1 MTATT
6 LPQPARAPVRWL
18 KPLLGLGAVGLI
30 CIAAITVL
38 SDPERV
44 DQAMTFIESPFG
56 LVGLFVLSALSS
68 ATLILPVPGLLL
80 TAGAAMVANPLL
92 VGVLAGAGQTV
103 GELTGYL
110 AGASGN
116 RLAGDRLSASRMAG
130 WMRRFGPAT
139 LFVLALV
146 PNPVFDV
153 AGVVAGA
160 LRMPVWQYL
169 LATGAGKVIRNIGV
183 ALAAAHGVQLLAG
196 S

>member
-1 MTATT
+1 MCAAT
-6 LPQPARAPVRWL
+6 LPHPPGRPARLLRPM
-18 KPLLGLGAVGLI
+18 LGLALVALIGVAAV
-30 CIAAITVL
+30 AIL
-38 SDPERV
+38 SDETRV
-44 DQAMTFIESPFG
+44 REAMLFIDSPFG
-56 LVGLFVLSALSS
+56 MVGLFVFSALSS

-80 TAGAAMVANPLL
+80 TAAAATVANPLL
-92 VGVLAGAGQTV
+92 VGVLAGLGQAI

-116 RLAGDRLSASRMAG
+116 SLAGDRLSSSRLTT
-130 WMRRFGPAT
+130 WMRRFGPIT

-153 AGVVAGA
+153 TGVVAGA

-169 LATGAGKVIRNIGV
+169 VATGSGKVIRNVGV
-183 ALAAAHGVQLLAG
+183 ALAAAHGFQLLVA

>member
-6 LPQPARAPVRWL
+6 VVQTRGAPALWL
-18 KPLLGLGAVGLI
+18 KPALGLVLVALI
-30 CIAAITVL
+30 GIAAVVVL
-38 SDPERV
+38 SNPVRV
-44 DQAMTFIESPFG
+44 EQSVLFVQSPFG
-56 LVGLFVLSALSS
+56 LLALFVLSALSS

-80 TAGAAMVANPLL
+80 TVAAATVANPLL
-92 VGVLAGAGQTV
+92 VGVVAGLGQSV

-116 RLAGDRLSASRMAG
+116 SLAGNRVSSSRMAV

-169 LATGAGKVIRNIGV
+169 LATGSGKVIRNVAI
-183 ALAAAHGVQLLAG
+183 ALAATHGLQLLVG
-196 S
+196 T

>member
-1 MTATT
+1 MAATT
-6 LPQPARAPVRWL
+6 LPHPPGRPARWL
-18 KPLLGLGAVGLI
+18 RPMLGLALVALVGVAAV
-30 CIAAITVL
+30 AIL
-38 SDPERV
+38 SDEARI
-44 DQAMTFIESPFG
+44 QEAMLVIDSPFG
-56 LVGLFVLSALSS
+56 MVGLFVFSALSS

-80 TAGAAMVANPLL
+80 TAAAATVANPLL
-92 VGVLAGAGQTV
+92 VGVLAGLGQAI

-116 RLAGDRLSASRMAG
+116 SLAGDRLSSSRLTT
-130 WMRRFGPAT
+130 WMRRFGPIT

-160 LRMPVWQYL
+160 MRMPVWQYL
-169 LATGAGKVIRNIGV
+169 LATGSGKVIRNVGI
-183 ALAAAHGVQLLAG
+183 ALAAAHGFQLLVT